1 MNHRLTAVRQPAAR
15 GMIFIHSTP
24 ATLCPHIEWAVG
36 SVLNSKTSLGWTEQ
50 QAERGKKRAELSW
63 VGAQGTGSAIASA
76 LADFGQLRFEVV
88 EEASPGSDGQRFCY
102 TPALGPFT
110 ATIGV
115 HGDVLLREDAV
126 KRVIAEEALGG
137 ETIYKAMERMLG
149 VPWDDELEVFRY
161 AGEEAPVRW
170 LHQVI

>member
-24 ATLCPHIEWAVG
+24 AALCPHIEWAVG

-126 KRVIAEEALGG
+126 KRVIAEEALG
-137 ETIYKAMERMLG
+137 ERPSTRRWSGCWACPGTTSWRSSATPAKRL
-149 VPWDDELEVFRY
+149 PC
-161 AGEEAPVRW
+161 AGCTR
-170 LHQVI
+170 